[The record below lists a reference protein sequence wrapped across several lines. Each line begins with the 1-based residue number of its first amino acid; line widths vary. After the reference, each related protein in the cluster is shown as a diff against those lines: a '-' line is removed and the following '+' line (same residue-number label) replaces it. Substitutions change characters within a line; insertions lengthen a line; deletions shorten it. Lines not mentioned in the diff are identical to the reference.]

1 MKKRLTALL
10 IALALLLPSTAPAR
24 ATVIVCH
31 PGDIIDC
38 IFVLAEGSDKP
49 DGIMGRLTYDKD
61 IFSLFSADNVIGQD
75 GVFIFNGQPLTIPFQ
90 VSKYAPDGT
99 FSIGIQITEAVD
111 ADGRPYGNV
120 QIEPVQVQIGSVGT
134 PAPEPMHEP
143 DSAAK
148 KPLTATALGF
158 MGPVTVLATFT
169 ADGRVETLSVSKAEF
184 QETEGMGGRALDPM
198 NLTGFIGQQMP
209 LAAERIDAL
218 TGSTYTKS
226 AIVNAV
232 NTAYAAGTPYNSG
245 IASANGEGMFGTVT
259 VYVTFTAD
267 GRVNS
272 ISIDEET
279 FQKTPGIGGEYLKPG
294 ALSCFIGRQTP
305 VNAEEVDGIT
315 GATETKNAIV
325 SAINAAYAGITSKEN
340 TYSASADGMGG
351 PVTVYVSF
359 TADGRVETLSIDEE
373 TFQETPGIG
382 GKYLEPDALS
392 CFIGQQA
399 PIDPD
404 QIDGITGATVTK
416 YAIVNAINAAF
427 TEAGLAP

>member
-1 MKKRLTALL
+1 
-10 IALALLLPSTAPAR
+10 
-24 ATVIVCH
+24 
-31 PGDIIDC
+31 
-38 IFVLAEGSDKP
+38 
-49 DGIMGRLTYDKD
+49 
-61 IFSLFSADNVIGQD
+61 
-75 GVFIFNGQPLTIPFQ
+75 
-90 VSKYAPDGT
+90 
-99 FSIGIQITEAVD
+99 
-111 ADGRPYGNV
+111 
-120 QIEPVQVQIGSVGT
+120 
-134 PAPEPMHEP
+134 
-143 DSAAK
+143 
-148 KPLTATALGF
+148 
-158 MGPVTVLATFT
+158 
-169 ADGRVETLSVSKAEF
+169 
-184 QETEGMGGRALDPM
+184 
-198 NLTGFIGQQMP
+198 
-209 LAAERIDAL
+209 
-218 TGSTYTKS
+218 
-226 AIVNAV
+226 
-232 NTAYAAGTPYNSG
+232 
-245 IASANGEGMFGTVT
+245 MFGTVT